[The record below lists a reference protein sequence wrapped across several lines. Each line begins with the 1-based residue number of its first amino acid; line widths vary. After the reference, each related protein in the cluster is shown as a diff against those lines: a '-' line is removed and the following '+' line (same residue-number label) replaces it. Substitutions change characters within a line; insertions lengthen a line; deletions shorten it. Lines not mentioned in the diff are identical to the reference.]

1 MDLIWDGIREALR
14 PIFTGN
20 GEVYEIVL
28 LSLTVS
34 GAATGIAL
42 IIGLG
47 MASLLAFRPPPGRPL
62 VLSFLNSGMALP
74 PVVAGLVVA
83 VMLWRTG
90 PLGQLHLLYTP
101 AAIVVA
107 QAVIAT
113 PVVTAL
119 SAAAL
124 QTLHPR
130 LRLQILALGA
140 SRWQAAWLLFR
151 EARPPLLAAGTA
163 RFGRGRPGA
172 APSSRWRGWMPS
184 PARGWPA
191 SGPTGRARA
200 RSSACW
206 RCWSGRPPARSCSM
220 ARPSAAGC
228 WPTAG
233 EWPSSSRRRCC
244 LTRRWSRTSAR
255 ASPCGGCPARSASG
269 GFAGRWGGS
278 ASNRGA

>member
-1 MDLIWDGIREALR
+1 MDLIWDGIREAFRL
-14 PIFTGN
+14 IFTGN

-47 MASLLAFRPPPGRPL
+47 MASLLAFRPPPGRTL

-74 PVVAGLVVA
+74 PVVAGLIVA
-83 VMLWRTG
+83 VLLWRTG

-107 QAVIAT
+107 QAVIAI

-119 SAAAL
+119 SAVAL
-124 QTLHPR
+124 QTLHPK

-151 EARPPLLAAGTA
+151 EARLPLLAAVMAG
-163 RFGRGRPGA
+163 FGA
-172 APSSRWRGWMPS
+172 AISEVGATIMVGGNIKGSTRTLTSATVLEVQRGNFET
-184 PARGWPA
+184 A
-191 SGPTGRARA
+191 
-200 RSSACW
+200 
-206 RCWSGRPPARSCSM
+206 M
-220 ARPSAAGC
+220 ALSFILLALVYVVNLC
-228 WPTAG
+228 LTVLQQ
-233 EWPSSSRRRCC
+233 RRR
-244 LTRRWSRTSAR
+244 
-255 ASPCGGCPARSASG
+255 AS
-269 GFAGRWGGS
+269 
-278 ASNRGA
+278 

>member
-47 MASLLAFRPPPGRPL
+47 MASLLAFRPPPGRTL

-74 PVVAGLVVA
+74 PVVVGLVVA

-90 PLGQLHLLYTP
+90 PLGQLPLLYPP

-124 QTLHPR
+124 QTLHPK
-130 LRLQILALGA
+130 LRLQVLALGA
-140 SRWQAAWLLFR
+140 SRWQAASLLVR
-151 EARPPLLAAGTA
+151 GARCGWSAP
-163 RFGRGRPGA
+163 A
-172 APSSRWRGWMPS
+172 APSSRSRSWTSS
-184 PARGWPA
+184 PARCWPS

-206 RCWSGRPPARSCSM
+206 RCWSGRPPARACST
-220 ARPSAAGC
+220 ARPAAAG
-228 WPTAG
+228 PPARRAG
-233 EWPSSSRRRCC
+233 G
-244 LTRRWSRTSAR
+244 A
-255 ASPCGGCPARSASG
+255 CGGG
-269 GFAGRWGGS
+269 GGGP
-278 ASNRGA
+278 ASNRGPAAPPTPSPAARRSGPAWPAPLPWSRRCCSSTSPSPPWTHQPPYPY

>member
-47 MASLLAFRPPPGRPL
+47 MASLLAFRPPPGRTL

-74 PVVAGLVVA
+74 PVVVGLVVA

-90 PLGQLHLLYTP
+90 PLGQLPLLYPP

-124 QTLHPR
+124 QTLHPK
-130 LRLQILALGA
+130 LRLQILALGD
-140 SRWQAAWLLFR
+140 SRWQAARQVVR
-151 EARPPLLAAGTA
+151 EGRVPVLGAGMTTLVSLLA
-163 RFGRGRPGA
+163 
-172 APSSRWRGWMPS
+172 MLE
-184 PARGWPA
+184 
-191 SGPTGRARA
+191 
-200 RSSACW
+200 
-206 RCWSGRPPARSCSM
+206 
-220 ARPSAAGC
+220 RPSA
-228 WPTAG
+228 G
-233 EWPSSSRRRCC
+233 EVLFDGETVRGGLLAYRRRMAVVFQEA
-244 LTRRWSRTSAR
+244 LLLDTTVESNVGSGLVLRGGAR
-255 ASPCGGCPARSASG
+255 AGGQRRVRRALR
-269 GFAGRWGGS
+269 
-278 ASNRGA
+278 